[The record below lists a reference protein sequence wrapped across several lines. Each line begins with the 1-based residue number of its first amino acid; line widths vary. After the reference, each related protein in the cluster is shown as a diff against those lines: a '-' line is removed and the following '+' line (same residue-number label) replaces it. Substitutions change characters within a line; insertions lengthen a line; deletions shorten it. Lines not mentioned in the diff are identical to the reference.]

1 MIFSCFIKIVFT
13 LPNSKI
19 EQSAK
24 KSVCLPLF
32 QSARTNHVRDENSSC
47 YFLKKLVNSGEFA
60 QRSYVLST
68 LRRRNQWGKNFWKTL
83 LFFFIFV
90 KLKMRTDF
98 PVPVPFQSG

>member
-32 QSARTNHVRDENSSC
+32 QSARTDHVRDENSSC

-90 KLKMRTDF
+90 
-98 PVPVPFQSG
+98 

>member
-32 QSARTNHVRDENSSC
+32 QSARTDHVRDENSSC
-47 YFLKKLVNSGEFA
+47 CFLKKLVTSGEFA

-68 LRRRNQWGKNFWKTL
+68 LPSTPISEKKTFGKRYYI
-83 LFFFIFV
+83 LFISV
-90 KLKMRTDF
+90 
-98 PVPVPFQSG
+98 